1 MKKYRMKRWVA
12 LLLTMTILCLAVGCG
27 SGDDRGESNYPIS
40 SENLMSGVKSSLLKG
55 SYSDCDCAPVEM
67 ATLDPQVTDFAVRLF
82 QSSMEE
88 GKNTLISPV
97 SVLTAL
103 AMTANG
109 ADGETL
115 AQMEEVLGI
124 PKEDLNHYIESY
136 MEQLPEE
143 DTYKL
148 SLANSIWFKD
158 DEEMFQ
164 VNEDFLQLNANYY
177 DADIYKAPFDESTLT
192 DINNWVKNETDEMI
206 PTILDR
212 IPEDAIMYLV
222 NALAFDAKWQ
232 EPYEDYQ
239 VRNGVFTTEDG
250 TETDVT
256 MMHSEE
262 YAYLEDDMATGFIKY
277 YDDRAYA
284 FAALLPDE
292 GITVEEYV
300 ASLTGEH
307 LHEMLSNPEGVPV
320 FATMPKFESEYDV
333 ELSDVLQEMGM
344 VDAFDAIRA
353 EFPYI
358 GTVSDGLNIVIS
370 RVIHKTFISVTE
382 NGTQAGAATVV
393 EMRAEGAAEMIEY
406 RTVTL
411 DRPFVYMLIDCENNI
426 PLFIGTAMTV
436 E

>member
-1 MKKYRMKRWVA
+1 MRRYKITRWIGFFLA
-12 LLLTMTILCLAVGCG
+12 LTTLCLAAGCG
-27 SGDDRGESNYPIS
+27 SVKDRSDSDQPIS
-40 SENLMSGVKSSLLKG
+40 AENLMSDVKQNSDHG
-55 SYSDCDCAPVEM
+55 SKTDCDCAPVEM
-67 ATLDPQVTDFAVRLF
+67 ATLNPQVTDFSVRLF
-82 QSSMEE
+82 QNSLEA
-88 GKNTLISPV
+88 GKNTLLSPI

-109 ADGETL
+109 AEGDTL

-124 PKEDLNHYIESY
+124 PKENLNHYIESY
-136 MEQLPEE
+136 MYQLPTA

-148 SLANSIWFKD
+148 SMANSIWFKD
-158 DEEMFQ
+158 DEKMFQ

-177 DADIYKAPFDESTLT
+177 HADIYKAPFDESTLT

-232 EPYEDYQ
+232 EPYEEYQ
-239 VRNGVFTTEDG
+239 IRDGVFTTEEG
-250 TETDVT
+250 VETDVT

-262 YAYLEDDMATGFIKY
+262 FVYLEDDMATGFIKY
-277 YDDRAYA
+277 YDDRSYA

-300 ASLTGEH
+300 DSLNGEH
-307 LHEMLSNPEGVPV
+307 LNELLANPERIPV
-320 FATMPKFESEYDV
+320 FATMPKFESEYSV
-333 ELSDVLQEMGM
+333 EMSDILIGMGM
-344 VDAFDAIRA
+344 VDAFDANVA

-358 GTVSDGLNIVIS
+358 GTVSDGLSIVIS

-382 NGTQAGAATVV
+382 TGTQAGAATVV
-393 EMRAEGAAEMIEY
+393 EMRAEGAMEIQEFKE
-406 RTVTL
+406 VVL
-411 DRPFVYMLIDCENNI
+411 DRPFVYILIDCENNI
-426 PLFIGTAMTV
+426 PLFIGTTMTV
-436 E
+436 K